1 MLEVARC
8 KSFMTL
14 GREASCDARWP
25 QATAQYKG
33 NRSLSRSHEDSAG
46 LIVPLEGT
54 GQHNPARWE
63 GALLQLMVFNAIEE
77 VLIALWLETKRIQ
90 FGNCRGPY
98 ITRPSRKRV
107 T

>member
-8 KSFMTL
+8 ESLTTL

-25 QATAQYKG
+25 RATVQYKG
-33 NRSLSRSHEDSAG
+33 DRSLSRSYEDSAG

-63 GALLQLMVFNAIEE
+63 GALLQLMAFDAVEA
-77 VLIALWLETKRIQ
+77 VLIAFGLETR
-90 FGNCRGPY
+90 
-98 ITRPSRKRV
+98 
-107 T
+107 